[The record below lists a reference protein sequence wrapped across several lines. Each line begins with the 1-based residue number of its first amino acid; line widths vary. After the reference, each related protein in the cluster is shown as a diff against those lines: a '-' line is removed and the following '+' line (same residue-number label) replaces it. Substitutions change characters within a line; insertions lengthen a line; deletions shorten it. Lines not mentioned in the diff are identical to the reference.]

1 VVFNGIL
8 NALTRSIEPSER
20 DAVKRAAFLCDS
32 PDKVERVYGQGRR
45 EAVAGIVE
53 LYPQI
58 ITSQN
63 FAEHAAVLPELDAVF
78 STWGMPLLAAEQL
91 AKMAELKAV
100 FYAAG
105 SVKGFAAPLLQHGL
119 VLCSGWGANAV
130 PVAEFTLAQVLLS
143 CKGYFRNT
151 RDCNVRETRRDN
163 QVFGGPGVFGEVVGL
178 VGLGMVGRAVA
189 ELLRTFELQVLAY
202 DPYVDRDTATE
213 LGVELVELSELF
225 ARSFVVSNHLPNIP
239 ATEGLLDGTLFVT
252 MRPDATFINT
262 GRGAQ
267 VVEGELID
275 ILRRRPDVTALLDVT
290 LPEPPEPES
299 AFYTLPNVQLSSHI
313 AGSMNDELVRMADHM
328 IEECARWQRG
338 EALRYQVT
346 EAMLQTMA

>member
-1 VVFNGIL
+1 M
-8 NALTRSIEPSER
+8 
-20 DAVKRAAFLCDS
+20 KRAAFLCDS

-91 AKMAELKAV
+91 AQMAELKAV

-252 MRPDATFINT
+252 MRTDATFINT

-299 AFYTLPNVQLSSHI
+299 AFIPCPMCSS
-313 AGSMNDELVRMADHM
+313 VR
-328 IEECARWQRG
+328 ISPVR
-338 EALRYQVT
+338 
-346 EAMLQTMA
+346 

>member
-1 VVFNGIL
+1 
-8 NALTRSIEPSER
+8 
-20 DAVKRAAFLCDS
+20 
-32 PDKVERVYGQGRR
+32 
-45 EAVAGIVE
+45 
-53 LYPQI
+53 
-58 ITSQN
+58 
-63 FAEHAAVLPELDAVF
+63 
-78 STWGMPLLAAEQL
+78 
-91 AKMAELKAV
+91 
-100 FYAAG
+100 
-105 SVKGFAAPLLQHGL
+105 
-119 VLCSGWGANAV
+119 
-130 PVAEFTLAQVLLS
+130 
-143 CKGYFRNT
+143 
-151 RDCNVRETRRDN
+151 
-163 QVFGGPGVFGEVVGL
+163 
-178 VGLGMVGRAVA
+178 VA